1 MDWLSGRKRKL
12 EPQTVFS
19 VLLDLSSSSVTWEQ
33 TGVLLLRSSGCSGG
47 LFLPKAETLCFDM
60 GIYRE
65 RLRAKCVPVTVKV
78 SRCLFTEPPLFRRN
92 LLLGFI
98 VMEKQTEKL
107 SAKILVWH
115 LKAERT
121 SILSMLGF
129 VMDKFPLR
137 QSGRLS

>member
-47 LFLPKAETLCFDM
+47 LFLPKAETLCFDL

-78 SRCLFTEPPLFRRN
+78 SPLPFHRTTPLSQELAFR
-92 LLLGFI
+92 LHCYG
-98 VMEKQTEKL
+98 
-107 SAKILVWH
+107 
-115 LKAERT
+115 KADRKAF
-121 SILSMLGF
+121 SKDFGLAFKS
-129 VMDKFPLR
+129 
-137 QSGRLS
+137 